1 MKLTNSEIA
10 RKLQTHAAKLAGKGE
25 NLYRVRAFR
34 QAAFAVMGLEEPL
47 EMLLERSGRQGL
59 KAIRGIGSSL
69 AETLEQLV
77 ESGTIPEKTDGSDG
91 CREQPGFGLMS
102 VCSPNSGTS
111 SN

>member
-1 MKLTNSEIA
+1 VKLTNSEIA
-10 RKLQTHAAKLAGKGE
+10 RKLQAHAAELAGKGG
-25 NLYRVRAFR
+25 NLYRIRAFR

-47 EMLLERSGRQGL
+47 ERLLERSGRRGL
-59 KAIRGIGSSL
+59 QTIRGIGSSL

-77 ESGTIPEKTDGSDG
+77 ETGSFPEPAAQSDG
-91 CREQPGFGLMS
+91 CRERSAFGLMG